1 MPITPDHLR
10 GIIHCHSKYSFDSM
24 VSTRSYLNAARRHKL
39 DFIILTDHDTIE
51 GSAALR
57 KAAAREMPHLQVP
70 LAAEYLTEYGDVIA
84 VFLQSEIKT
93 PTLAELI
100 GEARAQGAI
109 LLFPHPYVSHKEI
122 PRLAEACDL
131 IEVFNSRAPA
141 RQNQKAAELAASIN
155 KQTYAGSDAHLA
167 TSLGRVIIQLEN
179 RGGLKASLLEGRMNW
194 TEEVTPRWEIAV
206 SQMIKAWKKR
216 QPALAWSLVRRG
228 MWHILAR
235 VGG

>member
-1 MPITPDHLR
+1 MAATPDPLR
-10 GIIHCHSKYSFDSM
+10 GIVHCHSKYSFDSM
-24 VSTRSYLNAARRHKL
+24 ISTRSYLRAARRHKL

-84 VFLQSEIKT
+84 VFLQSEIKVAA
-93 PTLAELI
+93 LADFI
-100 GEARAQGAI
+100 GEARTQGAL
-109 LLFPHPYVSHKEI
+109 LLFPHPYVSHKDI

-141 RQNQKAAELAASIN
+141 RQNQKAAELAASVN

-167 TSLGRVIIQLEN
+167 ASLGRVVIQLEN
-179 RGGLKASLLEGRMNW
+179 RGDLKTSLLEGRMSW
-194 TEEVTPRWEIAV
+194 TESATPRWEIAA
-206 SQMIKAWKKR
+206 SQMTKAWKR
-216 QPALAWSLVRRG
+216 QDPSLAWNLVRRG
-228 MWHILAR
+228 LRHIRAQ
-235 VGG
+235 VAG